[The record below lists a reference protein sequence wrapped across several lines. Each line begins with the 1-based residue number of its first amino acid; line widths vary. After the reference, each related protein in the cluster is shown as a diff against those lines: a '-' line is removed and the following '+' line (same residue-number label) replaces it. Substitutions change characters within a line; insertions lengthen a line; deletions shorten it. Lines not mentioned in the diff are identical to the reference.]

1 MKNKNIMAY
10 KEKISPFV
18 YNNTSI
24 SLFSI
29 KMLVLL
35 FIQILLLIFTKSYQ
49 ALYVILASLGGAVV
63 VSLINIFKY
72 KSSFYTNSSF
82 IIQGILI
89 GMLLPE
95 SYPLITA
102 FSLVLVIL
110 FFEKFYYFDSVNNWL
125 NVVCFTVAIA
135 WFIGK
140 DFFPHFLV
148 TRDILSVKNPSSYMI
163 QNGVF
168 PVYNFDARIT
178 GFLNGTIFSVL
189 KVNLPAGY
197 ISILWDTHSVI
208 PAFRFNLVTILS
220 SVILFAEDNFMLNLI
235 RSLFVIVYSVLVRLF
250 FPLMNGGAFNQGDVL
265 LALLTSGTLFF
276 AVFIIN
282 WYGTYPVTHI
292 GKILYGIVCGITA
305 FFVVG
310 CGTSPIGMVY
320 TVLIGNVVNLLIRLV
335 EEKNNQARI
344 VRIVANAVESGE
356 LK

>member
-1 MKNKNIMAY
+1 MKNKINISG
-10 KEKISPFV
+10 KEKFSPFV
-18 YNNTSI
+18 YKNTSI

-35 FIQILLLIFTKSYQ
+35 FIQVLLLIFTKSYA
-49 ALYVILASLGGAVV
+49 ALYVVLACFSGALI
-63 VSLINIFKY
+63 VSIVNIFVFKT
-72 KSSFYTNSSF
+72 SFYTNSTF

-95 SYPLITA
+95 SYPLATA
-102 FSLVLVIL
+102 FCLVLIIL
-110 FFEKFYYFDSVNNWL
+110 SFEKFYYFDSVNNWL
-125 NVVCFTVAIA
+125 NVVCFAVAIA
-135 WFIGK
+135 WFIGR
-140 DFFPHFLV
+140 DFFPDFLI

-168 PVYNFDARIT
+168 PVYSFDTKIT

-189 KVNLPAGY
+189 KVNLPTGY
-197 ISILWDTHSVI
+197 ISMLWDSHSVI

-220 SVILFAEDNFMLNLI
+220 SVILFAQDDYILNLI
-235 RSLFVIVYSVLVRLF
+235 RSLFVIVYAVLVRLF
-250 FPLMNGGAFNQGDVL
+250 FPLMNGGAFNQGDIL

-282 WYGTYPVTHI
+282 WYGTYPVTPV
-292 GKILYGIVCGITA
+292 GKILYAIFCGVTA

-320 TVLIGNVVNLLIRLV
+320 TVLICNILNLIIRLV
-335 EEKNNQARI
+335 EEKNNQSRILRI
-344 VRIVANAVESGE
+344 VTNTIESGE